1 LNALRIFLRCLS
13 REEPD
18 SGNRMQNSYLLISVM
33 RNTLLFLLTAIIA
46 SSFYAQQ
53 PSGTKRAGGGATS
66 LNASSNLP
74 LDRLGKDD
82 LIGITVYDSPE
93 LTRTVR
99 VESDG
104 EIRLPMLQQHIQV
117 AGLYPGDLEKA
128 IQSALVNEKI
138 LVDPIVTVSVVEYR
152 SRPIY
157 VVGAVRTP
165 VTFQVSGTMTLLD
178 AISQAGG
185 LTPEAGGEILVS
197 QQQLAADGILSSQVQ
212 RIPVHGLFDEVD
224 PSLNLKLLGGEV
236 IRVPEA
242 GRVYVVGNVN
252 KPGVFPITDGSES
265 SVLKV
270 LALSGGLEH
279 YTRHM
284 AYVYRTQ
291 DAKGPRQEIPIE
303 LKKIMD
309 RKSPDVPLLADDILY
324 IPEATGRKNT
334 LTALNRV
341 ALVGVGLSADLLIL
355 YR

>member
-1 LNALRIFLRCLS
+1 MRRI
-13 REEPD
+13 
-18 SGNRMQNSYLLISVM
+18 
-33 RNTLLFLLTAIIA
+33 AIA
-46 SSFYAQQ
+46 VLMVVVACSMPAQQ
-53 PSGTKRAGGGATS
+53 PSTLKRAGSGATS
-66 LNASSNLP
+66 LSESSNLP
-74 LDRLGKDD
+74 LERLGRDD

-99 VESDG
+99 VEPDG
-104 EIRLPMLQQHIQV
+104 QIRLPMLLQHIQV
-117 AGLYPGDLEKA
+117 AGLYPGDLENA
-128 IQSALVNEKI
+128 IRVALVNEQI

-152 SRPIY
+152 SRPIS
-157 VVGAVRTP
+157 VVGAVRAP
-165 VTFQVSGTMTLLD
+165 VTFQASGTMTLLD
-178 AISQAGG
+178 ALSQAGG
-185 LTPEAGGEILVS
+185 LTSDAGGEILVN
-197 QQQLAADGILSSQVQ
+197 QPQVATDGTLSSQIQ

-224 PSLNLKLLGGEV
+224 PSLNLKLRGGEV

-252 KPGVFPITDGSES
+252 KPGVFPITDGSQS

-279 YTRHM
+279 YTRDI

-291 DAKGPRQEIPIE
+291 DGKGPRGEIPIE

-324 IPEATGRKNT
+324 IPEATGRKNA

-341 ALVGVGLSADLLIL
+341 ALAGVGLTADILIL